1 MEDPSPSVSSQAC
14 NLLTESWK
22 RHKKPCLRRVAAHQH
37 GGWGKVSQGS
47 HLLALPALWAALG
60 PLYLQW
66 PVWNPLPL
74 LPVHLL
80 FLPQL
85 GCLLRESF
93 LTIGVMDT
101 LCFATCLLV
110 ISVFLHSLCLI

>member
-1 MEDPSPSVSSQAC
+1 MLEQVCCSSAGRGR
-14 NLLTESWK
+14 E
-22 RHKKPCLRRVAAHQH
+22 
-37 GGWGKVSQGS
+37 SQGS

-60 PLYLQW
+60 LLYLQW

-85 GCLLRESF
+85 GCLLRETF
-93 LTIGVMDT
+93 LTNGCLV
-101 LCFATCLLV
+101 CFATCLLV